1 MSEQSELGIL
11 GEELAT
17 KFLEKKDYKIHVRNW
32 RFKKGELDIV
42 AEKNNRMVFV
52 EVKTRKTSFLAEPRL
67 TISMKKQRMLIT
79 TADIYLKLNKI
90 SLESQFD
97 VITVIVGDR
106 ECTYEHLED
115 AFYPTL

>member
-11 GEELAT
+11 GEELAA

-42 AEKNNRMVFV
+42 AEKNNTMVFV
-52 EVKTRKTSFLAEPRL
+52 EVKTRKSSYLAEPRV
-67 TISMKKQRMLIT
+67 TISLKKQKILIA

-90 SLESQFD
+90 SKESQFD
-97 VITVIVGDR
+97 VITVIVGKK
-106 ECTYEHLED
+106 ENTYEHLED
-115 AFYPTL
+115 AFYPTM

>member
-1 MSEQSELGIL
+1 MSQESELGIL
-11 GEELAT
+11 GETLAA

-42 AEKNNRMVFV
+42 AEKNDRMIFV
-52 EVKTRKTSFLAEPRL
+52 EVKTRKSSFLAEPRL
-67 TISMKKQRMLIT
+67 TISMKKQKMLIA

-90 SLESQFD
+90 SKESQFD
-97 VITVIVGDR
+97 IVTVIVDESGNK
-106 ECTYEHLED
+106 YEHLED